1 MQIYKVCFDE
11 YLKWFNHIQFGRC
24 KTTSELSLLVAI
36 ESKHSRSHKTVS
48 QKIIITNY
56 SIQNS
61 INKAVERFGMERKS
75 IKMNSAVARNDKIT
89 SQILNQNYT
98 KRNKADTKELED
110 EFVEWILKNQSFG
123 IAVISWEVIL

>member
-1 MQIYKVCFDE
+1 
-11 YLKWFNHIQFGRC
+11 
-24 KTTSELSLLVAI
+24 
-36 ESKHSRSHKTVS
+36 
-48 QKIIITNY
+48 
-56 SIQNS
+56 
-61 INKAVERFGMERKS
+61 MERKS
-75 IKMNSAVARNDKIT
+75 IKMNSAVARNDKSA